1 MCGECKVLQHPCCST
16 RTAITKTAA
25 NISCKRQGSG
35 ADEKP
40 AKKVQHHASRDG
52 NKEDDEEEGDNE
64 EEGEEEGEEE
74 EPAMSAAR
82 AGVATRSRAAQR
94 YVS

>member
-1 MCGECKVLQHPCCST
+1 MPAKPTTQQPRRST
-16 RTAITKTAA
+16 WTAIAKTAA
-25 NISCKRQGSG
+25 NIGRKRQGSG

-52 NKEDDEEEGDNE
+52 NEEDDEEEGDDK

-74 EPAMSAAR
+74 EPAMSAAH

>member
-1 MCGECKVLQHPCCST
+1 MPAKPTTQQPRHST
-16 RTAITKTAA
+16 RTAIAKTAA
-25 NISCKRQGSG
+25 NIGCKRQGSG
-35 ADEKP
+35 ANEKP
-40 AKKVQHHASRDG
+40 AKKVRHHAGRDG
-52 NKEDDEEEGDNE
+52 NEEDDK

-82 AGVATRSRAAQR
+82 AGVATHSRAAQR

>member
-1 MCGECKVLQHPCCST
+1 MPAKPTTQQPHRST
-16 RTAITKTAA
+16 RTAIAKTAA
-25 NISCKRQGSG
+25 NIGCKCQGSG
-35 ADEKP
+35 ANKKP
-40 AKKVQHHASRDG
+40 AKKVRHHAGHDG
-52 NKEDDEEEGDNE
+52 NKEDDK

>member
-1 MCGECKVLQHPCCST
+1 MPAKPTTQQPCCST
-16 RTAITKTAA
+16 QTTIAKTAA
-25 NISCKRQGSG
+25 NIGRKRQGSG
-35 ADEKP
+35 ADEKL
-40 AKKVQHHASRDG
+40 AKKVRHHAGRDG
-52 NKEDDEEEGDNE
+52 NEEDDKEEGDDE

-82 AGVATRSRAAQR
+82 ASVATRSCAAQR

>member
-1 MCGECKVLQHPCCST
+1 MPAKPTTQQLRRST
-16 RTAITKTAA
+16 QTAIAKTTA
-25 NISCKRQGSG
+25 NIGRKRQGSG

-40 AKKVQHHASRDG
+40 AKKVRHHAGRDG
-52 NKEDDEEEGDNE
+52 NEEDDEEEGDNE

-82 AGVATRSRAAQR
+82 AGVATCSRAAQR